1 MRITENMRVK
11 RTKDGFITFQD
22 NPFVEKVIA
31 HYCEDESVVKGPPIE
46 LGNGHFLENTKRVII
61 KEGRVDVYYYGKDTV
76 SVPVK
81 RVDVYQ
87 DQYGFPV
94 SADGTM
100 LYVMN
105 WDINGVIAYEIATG
119 KIAWKYRP
127 GTIRDILVYDSYIV
141 AHKSN
146 TALIKF
152 DWKTGEIL
160 GELKSGT
167 MESCHRLPDPYVL
180 TCYRGKESIVDTQ
193 TMEIVKQYSKKETGF
208 EADVTY
214 VELQGNQLLLESFGD
229 IRMVDYDL

>member
-1 MRITENMRVK
+1 MV
-11 RTKDGFITFQD
+11 
-22 NPFVEKVIA
+22 VE
-31 HYCEDESVVKGPPIE
+31 E
-46 LGNGHFLENTKRVII
+46 
-61 KEGRVDVYYYGKDTV
+61 EGRADVYYYEKSPV
-76 SVPVK
+76 SVTVK
-81 RVDVYQ
+81 ELGCYQ
-87 DQYGFPV
+87 SQYGLPV